1 MPRRPPIA
9 TGTTVWE
16 RPAPAARRQPPA
28 VTREQITDTAIAL
41 ADKHGLEAVTMRRL
55 GSELD
60 VAPTSLYWYFSTKD
74 ELHELMADAIIG
86 RITLPSHPSGNWRT
100 DHQAIAWSTLAE
112 ARRHPWFAL
121 LFFQEVPGPSTLRY
135 GATALGS
142 FTADAVDPAVALVYL
157 AAINNYVLGFA
168 LRAAQRSK
176 QPAVAQPPPPS
187 LSEAVPAEPLIAR
200 SRLTDDESFSRG
212 LRCLLNGIQSDI
224 DHGSRRL

>member
-1 MPRRPPIA
+1 MPRRPATA

-16 RPAPAARRQPPA
+16 RPAPAVRRQPPA

-86 RITLPSHPSGNWRT
+86 RIALPPETSGSWRA
-100 DHQAIAWSTLAE
+100 DLQSIAWATLAE

-135 GATALGS
+135 GARALAS
-142 FTADAVDPAVALVYL
+142 FAGLDPAFALVYL
-157 AAINNYVLGFA
+157 AAVNNYVLGFA

-176 QPAVAQPPPPS
+176 RPVAVQPPPPS
-187 LSEAVPAEPLIAR
+187 PSEAVSAEQLIAR
-200 SRLTDDESFSRG
+200 SRLTDDKSFSRG
-212 LRCLLNGIQSDI
+212 LNCLLNGIQSDI
-224 DHGSRRL
+224 DRESSRP